1 MIRSVMAKDSAMPR
15 RASTPIAVDRIS
27 FDAFE
32 LHLAT
37 GELRRRGRIVRLA
50 PQPTRILAIL
60 ISRNSHL
67 VSREEIMAEVWGK
80 DVFVDFEHGLNFC
93 IRQIRNALGDEAD
106 HPRFIET
113 VPRRGYRFIAPLKE
127 EIDAAVTRDL
137 PAHSKLKLAVL
148 PFTNIGS
155 DPEQEYFSDGLTEE
169 LIVELSRLDPHR
181 VGVIARMSV
190 MKYRHTTPTVDR
202 VLKELGADYILVGS
216 VRRSGSRV
224 RITTQLIETRE
235 GTHLGAEIYEREL
248 ADIFSVQSDVARHV
262 SRWLALELLPQKKRQ
277 NVDPVAYEAYLKGR
291 YHWNRMT
298 EEGVRKSIAY
308 YEQALSLDPEYALV
322 HAGLADAYI
331 QLGSNRVVVMT
342 PAHAMK
348 KAKAYVDKAL
358 ALDSSLAEAHCAL
371 AMIHFWY
378 DWDWSG
384 ALQEFERSISL
395 NPNYATAIQW
405 YALALSA
412 LGRHDEAFEQ
422 ILRARDIDPL
432 SVIVNSY
439 VGAMLFNAAQ
449 GEASVKHL
457 LQTLEMDDSFHRTH
471 FFLGL
476 AYSSLGRYSEGIEA
490 LRKAERM
497 TGMSPE
503 ASTFIGYAYGMAGQH
518 AEARAVLRQLEKI
531 SEGKYVQPAFFGIV
545 HVGLGELEKAFA
557 YFDKAVDERSSQL
570 ALARV
575 HPAFWCLAG
584 DRRYA
589 DLLRKLGLPPLAPLK
604 HAQGGYSD

>member
-1 MIRSVMAKDSAMPR
+1 MIRSVMAKHSEIPKHAP
-15 RASTPIAVDRIS
+15 APLAVDLVR
-27 FDAFE
+27 FDVFE
-32 LHLAT
+32 LDRAT

-50 PQPTRILAIL
+50 PQPTRILAML
-60 ISRNSHL
+60 VSRNSHL
-67 VSREEIMAEVWGK
+67 VSREDIMAEVWGK

-93 IRQIRNALGDEAD
+93 IRQIRNALGDDAD
-106 HPRFIET
+106 NPRFIET

-127 EIDAAVTRDL
+127 ESDAPIAGDL
-137 PAHSKLKLAVL
+137 TAHNKLKLAVL
-148 PFTNIGS
+148 PFTNMGS

-181 VGVIARMSV
+181 IGVIARMSV

-202 VLKELGADYILVGS
+202 VLQELDADYILVGS

-277 NVDPVAYEAYLKGR
+277 NVDPAAYEAYLRGR
-291 YHWNRMT
+291 FHWNKMT

-308 YEQALSLDPEYALV
+308 YEQALSLEPDYALA

-342 PAHAMK
+342 PAHAMQ
-348 KAKAYVDKAL
+348 KARACVDKAL

-371 AMIHFWY
+371 AMVHFWY
-378 DWDWSG
+378 DWDWPG

-412 LGRHDEAFEQ
+412 LGRHDEAFQQ
-422 ILRARDIDPL
+422 IHRAREIDPL
-432 SVIVNSY
+432 SVVVNSY
-439 VGAMLFNAAQ
+439 VGAIHFNVGQ

-518 AEARAVLRQLEKI
+518 AEAHAVLRQLETI
-531 SEGKYVQPAFFGIV
+531 SQEKYVQPAFFGIV
-545 HVGLGELEKAFA
+545 HVGLGDLEKAFA
-557 YFDKAVDERSSQL
+557 YFNKAVDERSSQL
-570 ALARV
+570 VLARV

-584 DRRYA
+584 DKRYV
-589 DLLRKLGLPPLAPLK
+589 DLLNRLGLPPLAPK
-604 HAQGGYSD
+604 RAQGGYSD

>member
-1 MIRSVMAKDSAMPR
+1 MAKDSEVPK
-15 RASTPIAVDRIS
+15 RASTPLAVDCIR
-27 FDAFE
+27 FDVFE
-32 LHLAT
+32 LDLVT
-37 GELRRRGRIVRLA
+37 GELRRRGKIVRLA

-60 ISRNSHL
+60 ASRNSHL

-93 IRQIRNALGDEAD
+93 IRQIRNALGDDAD

-127 EIDAAVTRDL
+127 ESQALVPGDL
-137 PAHSKLKLAVL
+137 PAQNKLKLAVL
-148 PFTNIGS
+148 PFTNMGN

-169 LIVELSRLDPHR
+169 LIAELSRLNPNR

-202 VLKELGADYILVGS
+202 VLQELGADYILVGS
-216 VRRSGSRV
+216 VRRSGGRV

-262 SRWLALELLPQKKRQ
+262 SRWLALELLPPKERRK
-277 NVDPVAYEAYLKGR
+277 VDPVAHEAYLKGR
-291 YHWNRMT
+291 YHWNKMT

-308 YEQALSLDPEYALV
+308 YEQALSLDPEYALA

-371 AMIHFWY
+371 AMVRFWY

-384 ALQEFERSISL
+384 ALQEF
-395 NPNYATAIQW
+395 
-405 YALALSA
+405 
-412 LGRHDEAFEQ
+412 D
-422 ILRARDIDPL
+422 
-432 SVIVNSY
+432 
-439 VGAMLFNAAQ
+439 
-449 GEASVKHL
+449 
-457 LQTLEMDDSFHRTH
+457 
-471 FFLGL
+471 
-476 AYSSLGRYSEGIEA
+476 
-490 LRKAERM
+490 
-497 TGMSPE
+497 
-503 ASTFIGYAYGMAGQH
+503 
-518 AEARAVLRQLEKI
+518 
-531 SEGKYVQPAFFGIV
+531 
-545 HVGLGELEKAFA
+545 FA
-557 YFDKAVDERSSQL
+557 
-570 ALARV
+570 
-575 HPAFWCLAG
+575 
-584 DRRYA
+584 
-589 DLLRKLGLPPLAPLK
+589 
-604 HAQGGYSD
+604 

>member
-1 MIRSVMAKDSAMPR
+1 
-15 RASTPIAVDRIS
+15 
-27 FDAFE
+27 
-32 LHLAT
+32 
-37 GELRRRGRIVRLA
+37 
-50 PQPTRILAIL
+50 
-60 ISRNSHL
+60 
-67 VSREEIMAEVWGK
+67 
-80 DVFVDFEHGLNFC
+80 
-93 IRQIRNALGDEAD
+93 
-106 HPRFIET
+106 
-113 VPRRGYRFIAPLKE
+113 
-127 EIDAAVTRDL
+127 
-137 PAHSKLKLAVL
+137 
-148 PFTNIGS
+148 
-155 DPEQEYFSDGLTEE
+155 LTEE
-169 LIVELSRLDPHR
+169 LIVELSRLNPLR

-262 SRWLALELLPQKKRQ
+262 SRWLALELLPPKERRK
-277 NVDPVAYEAYLKGR
+277 VDPVAHEAYLKGR
-291 YHWNRMT
+291 YHWNKMT

-308 YEQALSLDPEYALV
+308 YEQALSLDPEFALA

-342 PAHAMK
+342 PAHAME

-358 ALDSSLAEAHCAL
+358 ALDPSLAEAHCAL
-371 AMIHFWY
+371 AMVHFWY

-412 LGRHDEAFEQ
+412 LGRYDEAFEQ
-422 ILRARDIDPL
+422 IHRAREIDPL
-432 SVIVNSY
+432 SVVVNSY
-439 VGAMLFNAAQ
+439 VGAILFNSDQ
-449 GEASVKHL
+449 GEASVAHL
-457 LQTLEMDDSFHRTH
+457 KQTLETDDSFHRTH

-518 AEARAVLRQLEKI
+518 AEARAVLRQIEKI
-531 SEGKYVQPAFFGIV
+531 SEDKYVQPAFFGIV

-570 ALARV
+570 ALCRA

-589 DLLRKLGLPPLAPLK
+589 DLLSRLGLPPFVPFK
-604 HAQGGYSD
+604 QPQGGYSD

>member
-1 MIRSVMAKDSAMPR
+1 MAKHSEIPK
-15 RASTPIAVDRIS
+15 RASTLLPVDRLR

-32 LHLAT
+32 LDLAT
-37 GELRRRGRIVRLA
+37 GELRRWGRIVHLA

-60 ISRNSHL
+60 ASRHSHL
-67 VSREEIMAEVWGK
+67 VTREEIMAEVWGK

-93 IRQIRNALGDEAD
+93 IRQIRTALGDEAD

-113 VPRRGYRFIAPLKE
+113 VPRRGYRFIAPLQEKN
-127 EIDAAVTRDL
+127 DAPIGEVSPTL
-137 PAHSKLKLAVL
+137 SKLKLAVL
-148 PFTNIGS
+148 PFTNMGN
-155 DPEQEYFSDGLTEE
+155 DPEQEYFGDGLTEE
-169 LIVELSRLDPHR
+169 LIVELSRLNPHR

-202 VLKELGADYILVGS
+202 VLEELGADYILVGS

-262 SRWLALELLPQKKRQ
+262 SRWLALELLPQKRRQ
-277 NVDPVAYEAYLKGR
+277 NVDPVAHEAYLKGR
-291 YHWNRMT
+291 YHWNKMT

-308 YEQALSLDPEYALV
+308 YEQALSLDPDYALA

-348 KAKAYVDKAL
+348 KAKAYVEKAL

-371 AMIHFWY
+371 AMVHFWY

-422 ILRARDIDPL
+422 IYRAREIDPL
-432 SVIVNSY
+432 SVVVNSY
-439 VGAMLFNAAQ
+439 VGAMFFNADQ

-457 LQTLEMDDSFHRTH
+457 LQTLETDDSFHRTH

-518 AEARAVLRQLEKI
+518 AEARAVLRQIEKI
-531 SEGKYVQPAFFGIV
+531 SEDKYVQPAFFGIV
-545 HVGLGELEKAFA
+545 HIGLGELDKAFA

-589 DLLRKLGLPPLAPLK
+589 DLLRRLGLPPIAPLK
-604 HAQGGYSD
+604 QAQGGYSD

>member
-1 MIRSVMAKDSAMPR
+1 MQK
-15 RASTPIAVDRIS
+15 RASTLSAAGRIC

-32 LHLAT
+32 LDLAT
-37 GELRRRGRIVRLA
+37 GELRRWGRIVHLA
-50 PQPTRILAIL
+50 PQPTRILVIL
-60 ISRNSHL
+60 ASRHSHL
-67 VSREEIMAEVWGK
+67 VDREEIMAEVWGK

-113 VPRRGYRFIAPLKE
+113 VPRRGYRFIAPLENKNN
-127 EIDAAVTRDL
+127 ALV
-137 PAHSKLKLAVL
+137 PADSPAPAKLKLAVL
-148 PFTNIGS
+148 PFTNMGN

-169 LIVELSRLDPHR
+169 LIVELSRLNPNR
-181 VGVIARMSV
+181 IGVIARMSV
-190 MKYRHTTPTVDR
+190 MKYRDTTPTVDL

-216 VRRSGSRV
+216 VRRSGGRV

-262 SRWLALELLPQKKRQ
+262 SRWLALELLPPKERR
-277 NVDPVAYEAYLKGR
+277 NVDPAAHEAYLKGR
-291 YHWNRMT
+291 YHWNKMT

-308 YEQALSLDPEYALV
+308 YEQALSLDPEYALAY
-322 HAGLADAYI
+322 AGLADAYI

-371 AMIHFWY
+371 AMVHFWY
-378 DWDWSG
+378 DWDWPG

-412 LGRHDEAFEQ
+412 LGRHDEAFQQ
-422 ILRARDIDPL
+422 IHRAREIDPL
-432 SVIVNSY
+432 SVVVNSY
-439 VGAMLFNAAQ
+439 LGALHFNRDQ
-449 GEASVKHL
+449 GEAAVKHL
-457 LQTLEMDDSFHRTH
+457 LQTLEIDDSFHRTH

-476 AYSSLGRYSEGIEA
+476 AYNSLGRYSEGIAA
-490 LRKAERM
+490 LRKAEKM

-503 ASTFIGYAYGMAGQH
+503 AATFIGFAYGMAGQH
-518 AEARAVLRQLEKI
+518 AEAREVLGQIQKI
-531 SEGKYVQPAFFGIV
+531 SEEKYVQPAFFGIV
-545 HVGLGELEKAFA
+545 HVGLGELEKAFE
-557 YFDKAVDERSSQL
+557 YFDRAVEERSSQL
-570 ALARV
+570 ALSRV

-584 DRRYA
+584 DARYA
-589 DLLRKLGLPPLAPLK
+589 DLLRKLGLPPLT
-604 HAQGGYSD
+604 QGKYSD